1 MTDSIPTLGAMS
13 PVLVNLLIG
22 LFLLISI
29 LMILLVLIQRPQG
42 GGLSGAFGAGG
53 AGAGAGQSAFGTKT
67 GDMLTYATIGIFIC
81 FLGAAIVLNFVTRPA
96 GPVSTE
102 TLISAP
108 AGTTGIPVDESTDE
122 QMDEQSDEQTDEQSG
137 ESTDESAQPVET
149 TTEQIN
155 EIVDESTN
163 AVEPKAEP
171 ETGSGSVPQEDE
183 GSKPN
188 VNAGDD

>member
-1 MTDSIPTLGAMS
+1 MLIFAQITDSIPTLGAMN
-13 PVLVNLLIG
+13 PVFTNLLIG
-22 LFLLISI
+22 LFLLISV

-81 FLGAAIVLNFVTRPA
+81 FLAAAIVLNFATRPA

-102 TLISAP
+102 TLLSAP
-108 AGTTGIPVDESTDE
+108 AGSSSSVPTDETADEST
-122 QMDEQSDEQTDEQSG
+122 G
-137 ESTDESAQPVET
+137 ESTDEDASTPDATPQPVET
-149 TTEQIN
+149 PAEEAN
-155 EIVDESTN
+155 EIVDDATDAIETE
-163 AVEPKAEP
+163 AGTEP
-171 ETGSGSVPQEDE
+171 VPQSDDE
-183 GSKPN
+183 SKPN